1 MTQIIESHVND
12 ITRGD
17 WVDLDS
23 ALNATLTSKVTA
35 VDPDD
40 IFEGDY
46 ALVSDVSFRSNNR
59 TRLRV
64 VFNGCTFN
72 LTFDD
77 DALLLIKENEQDKLD
92 TKQGR

>member
-17 WVDLDS
+17 WVDLNS
-23 ALNATLTSKVTA
+23 ALSANYTNKVTA
-35 VDPDD
+35 INPDD

-46 ALVSDVSFRSNNR
+46 AQVSNVSFRSNSK

-64 VFNGCTFN
+64 VFNDCEFN
-72 LTFDD
+72 LTYEDD
-77 DALLLIKENEQDKLD
+77 VLLLIKENEQDKVEAS
-92 TKQGR
+92 